1 MSASAPLPSA
11 GPGSGTWA
19 PPRCRLCGC
28 SATAAP
34 SRCSPRM
41 PRCAGGARPSST
53 ARRCAGTCSTRRA
66 GRPPS
71 DLAVRGRGRRPG
83 RSQHHHAAARR
94 HQRHRGPLLDRA
106 LWIARG
112 WRPWTP
118 RRHWKQTRDTV
129 RDRVLA
135 AIDEQGLLPRAYGQ
149 SPAVPD
155 ASSPMA
161 VAFGLLGR
169 KDARGHRLVDALL
182 HRLGAGPYVYRYP
195 PGGDDGFS
203 GTEGAFLPTSFL
215 AVTALAQLGRVDEA
229 WTGSAPPSR
238 AYWPRR
244 STRRPGRYSATH
256 RCV

>member
-19 PPRCRLCGC
+19 PP
-28 SATAAP
+28 
-34 SRCSPRM
+34 
-41 PRCAGGARPSST
+41 
-53 ARRCAGTCSTRRA
+53 
-66 GRPPS
+66 
-71 DLAVRGRGRRPG
+71 AVG
-83 RSQHHHAAARR
+83 SAAARR
-94 HQRHRGPLLDRA
+94 RPHRRGARPGCHGALVVRAPVRRPAAVLEPARRVGRAGRLPTLRFVDADDAPAAASTTTLL
-106 LWIARG
+106 
-112 WRPWTP
+112 
-118 RRHWKQTRDTV
+118 RDATSVTEVRCSTV
-129 RDRVLA
+129 RCGSPGAGGPGPHDDTGSRHGTRSDRVLA

-244 STRRPGRYSATH
+244 STRRPGRCSATH